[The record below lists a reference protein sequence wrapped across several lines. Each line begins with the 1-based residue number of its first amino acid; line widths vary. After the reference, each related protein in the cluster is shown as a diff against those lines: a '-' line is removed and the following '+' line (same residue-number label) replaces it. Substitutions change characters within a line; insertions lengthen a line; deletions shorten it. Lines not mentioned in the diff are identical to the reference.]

1 MLEVDGAKTRS
12 ARKATGEGNIPYRT
26 PKKENS
32 FWGPRPRAGKMVH
45 ILSGSLPWAARRK
58 RVLLYIVGVAAAL
71 FAVLAPTLF
80 YQPATAS
87 LRAGGKTI
95 NLQIAATE
103 AAQEQGL
110 GGRRSMSDNQGMLFT
125 FDQPNRQCFWM
136 KDMRFPLDI
145 IWLNSAKQV
154 VYLRA
159 DVSPKT
165 YPEKFCPSSP
175 ARYVIELNAGQA
187 AQLDIRSGQTL
198 QL

>member
-1 MLEVDGAKTRS
+1 MPKADDAKTKL
-12 ARKATGEGNIPYRT
+12 AHKAAGEGNIPYRT
-26 PKKENS
+26 PEKENS
-32 FWGPRPRAGKMVH
+32 FWGLRPRAGKMVH
-45 ILSGSLPWAARRK
+45 ILSGSLPWAARHK
-58 RVLLYIVGVAAAL
+58 RALLYSLGVVLAV

-80 YQPATAS
+80 YQPATAD
-87 LRAGGKTI
+87 LRVDGKT
-95 NLQIAATE
+95 LSLEIAATA

-110 GGRRSMSDNQGMLFT
+110 GGRPGMPDNHGMLFT
-125 FDQPNRQCFWM
+125 FAQPNEQCFWM

-154 VYLRA
+154 VYMQANL
-159 DVSPKT
+159 SPGT

-187 AQLDIRSGQTL
+187 AQLGIRSGQTL